1 MICVHVRAVVNLE
14 NCMSHSWIISNIF
27 RLPYDWRNPFGYM
40 FAVAYQLITFL
51 GVLEI
56 FVTCLVIYLG
66 VCKFSIA
73 FADDF
78 VANFGEISH
87 KIGECNGNFTSKK
100 QTILN
105 QQLTEIMDFQVNA
118 VQLSVHFENIKN
130 QTLLISS
137 FFFTSRLVTQ
147 FAKLYKKFI
156 SMIFFV
162 ITVYLC
168 LFLLRFQ
175 VVSQG
180 CQF

>member
-1 MICVHVRAVVNLE
+1 
-14 NCMSHSWIISNIF
+14 MSHSWIISNIF

-40 FAVAYQLITFL
+40 FAVSYQLITFL

-87 KIGECNGNFTSKK
+87 KIGECNGNFTSNK

-118 VQLSVHFENIKN
+118 VQLSVHFENIRN

-137 FFFTSRLVTQ
+137 FLFFHKQAGDTVCKTLQEIHFDDFLRDNRVSLPVFATISSGKSRMSIL
-147 FAKLYKKFI
+147 
-156 SMIFFV
+156 
-162 ITVYLC
+162 TVL
-168 LFLLRFQ
+168 
-175 VVSQG
+175 
-180 CQF
+180 